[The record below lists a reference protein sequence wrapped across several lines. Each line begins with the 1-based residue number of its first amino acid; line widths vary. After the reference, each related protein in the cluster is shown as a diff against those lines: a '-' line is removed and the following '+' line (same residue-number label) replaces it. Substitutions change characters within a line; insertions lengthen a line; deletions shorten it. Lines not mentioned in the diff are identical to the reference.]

1 MAVIIKHK
9 ESGEEFIVIGSGFAA
24 TDYAGKT
31 KIEPNENEKERY
43 PLLCVCN
50 KKGNIGWVYSED
62 YKVVL
67 VDGETP
73 EDIYEPRIK
82 HVHVLEDDDDD

>member
-1 MAVIIKHK
+1 MAVIIQHK
-9 ESGEEFIVIGSGFAA
+9 ESKEEYIVIGSGFGA
-24 TDYAGKT
+24 TDYAGKI
-31 KIEPNENEKERY
+31 KIEPSENEKERY

-50 KKGNIGWVYSED
+50 MKGKIGWVYSED

-73 EDIYEPRIK
+73 EQIYEPRIN
-82 HVHVLEDDDDD
+82 HVTVMEEL

>member
-1 MAVIIKHK
+1 MAVIIQHK
-9 ESGEEFIVIGSGFAA
+9 KTGEEFIVIGSGFGA
-24 TDYAGKT
+24 TDYAGKIR
-31 KIEPNENEKERY
+31 IEPTENEKERY

-67 VDGETP
+67 ADGETTY
-73 EDIYEPRIK
+73 EIFEPRINR
-82 HVHVLEDDDDD
+82 VTSLEER